1 MRERLIRFMTGRNG
15 ADNLSRAVSVVV
27 IVLLV
32 VSLFFH
38 GDAARALWI
47 LAVLG
52 MVYVYFRMF
61 SRNVYKR
68 RDENAKYLRA
78 TAGVRT
84 YFRGLRE
91 RWSQRRDYKFFRCPS
106 AARCCACPRGR
117 ARSRSS
123 AASAAT
129 PSSKRPETICSDI
142 SSPTRTS

>member
-32 VSLFFH
+32 VSLLFH
-38 GDAARALWI
+38 GDAVRALWI

-106 AARCCACPRGR
+106 C
-117 ARSRSS
+117 
-123 AASAAT
+123 
-129 PSSKRPETICSDI
+129 
-142 SSPTRTS
+142 RTLLRVPKGKGKIKVVCRKCGNSFIKKT